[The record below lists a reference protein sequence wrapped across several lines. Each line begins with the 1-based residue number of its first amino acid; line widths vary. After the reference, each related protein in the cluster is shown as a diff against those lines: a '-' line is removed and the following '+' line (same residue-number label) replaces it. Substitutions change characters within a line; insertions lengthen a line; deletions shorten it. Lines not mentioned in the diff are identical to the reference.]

1 MCDDPLVPTDVL
13 IASTSRTTNLTSN
26 FKPQPTLDGASN
38 ESARRNIRPLP
49 QPLQSAA
56 KLVKTESDEWQNGD
70 DENAFAD
77 VEVLDAADLELMLKD
92 EESEESCPICS
103 TLLAGMS
110 SLVSSIPVRY

>member
-1 MCDDPLVPTDVL
+1 MCDDPLGSTNVL
-13 IASTSRTTNLTSN
+13 IVSPSRTANSTSN
-26 FKPQPTLDGASN
+26 FRPQPTVNGASH

-110 SLVSSIPVRY
+110 SLVSSLPVRY